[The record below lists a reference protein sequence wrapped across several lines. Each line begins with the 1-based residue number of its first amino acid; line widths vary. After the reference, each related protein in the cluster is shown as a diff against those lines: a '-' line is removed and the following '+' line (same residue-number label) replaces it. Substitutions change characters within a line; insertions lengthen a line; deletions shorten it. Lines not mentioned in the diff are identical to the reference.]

1 MRETIFVSGIF
12 AVIAAFIA
20 VINVIEPDTK
30 NSSTVSADYCDMVSI
45 FIETKGKYG
54 YPDYKKSAKTE
65 CNLSAEQLEVLS
77 SFQNKPTA
85 KLIR

>member
-1 MRETIFVSGIF
+1 MREIIFVSVIF
-12 AVIAAFIA
+12 TIIAAFIA

-30 NSSTVSADYCDMVSI
+30 NSSTVSADYCEMVLI

-77 SFQNKPTA
+77 SFQNKSTA

>member
-1 MRETIFVSGIF
+1 MRDTIFLSAIF

-20 VINVIEPDTK
+20 VINVIEPK
-30 NSSTVSADYCDMVSI
+30 NSSSTVSADYCDMVLI
-45 FIETKGKYG
+45 FIETRGKYG

-65 CNLSAEQLEVLS
+65 CDLSGEQLEVLS